1 MPSRKRWDASDR
13 HDMCGIAGLVE
24 FQGTPDESTLRAM
37 ERSILHRGPDEGGF
51 WSSGPVGLVH
61 RRLRIIDLS
70 PLGAQ
75 PMANEDGQVQVVFNG
90 EIYNHHSLRE
100 ELLKLGHTFRS
111 RSDTEVLVH
120 GYESWGTDLIRRLR
134 GMFAFAIWDV
144 REQKLLMARD
154 RVGKKPLFYG
164 THEGRFVFGSELDV
178 FKAVPCWPLRVSL
191 QSYRQYLKY
200 GYVLSPHTVLEG
212 VSRLPAGHFGVLN
225 QSGLEICSYWSLP
238 AAPGPNRASGDAHE
252 AAEHLEGVLR
262 EAVACRLES
271 DVPLGCF
278 LSGGVDSSLVAA
290 LAQESLG
297 RPLQTYTVG
306 FENSPASEAAHAR
319 QVASHLGTQHHEL
332 SVNPRSMV
340 TEFEEILSGAAE
352 PLGDDSYVPTFLI
365 SRETR
370 RFVTV
375 ALSGD
380 GGDELFAGYEKY
392 RQFAAA
398 QPWRRLPLPWKLIS
412 RLAPSDAWHK
422 KASAL
427 SSGSEMELARWLSTL
442 WKAGEPDA
450 LLASPVAR
458 DLEPDLFESAWR
470 LRSEFQTIERWML
483 ADVETYLEGDILVKV
498 DRASMAV
505 ALEGRSPF
513 LDVPFMEEAM
523 RWSCR
528 AVQSGGGKTILK
540 MMLARRMPVD
550 WFERPKQGFG
560 LPIDQWFRGELR
572 DVLKRCTHPDRLR
585 KRGLLRPEAVQT
597 AVDAHLSGRRNFA
610 RKLYALVAFELWA
623 DRFFGSKDV
632 LA

>member
-1 MPSRKRWDASDR
+1 
-13 HDMCGIAGLVE
+13 MCGIAGLVE
-24 FQGTPDESTLRAM
+24 FQGAPEEATLRAM

-51 WSSGPVGLVH
+51 WRSGPVGLVH

-90 EIYNHHSLRE
+90 EIYNHHALRE
-100 ELLKLGHTFRS
+100 ELMKLGHVFRS

-120 GYESWGTDLIRRLR
+120 GYESWGEDLIRRLR
-134 GMFAFAIWDV
+134 GMFAFAIWDAQGQ
-144 REQKLLMARD
+144 RLLLARD
-154 RVGKKPLFYG
+154 RIGKKPLFYG
-164 THEGRFVFGSELDV
+164 THDGRFVFGSELDI
-178 FKAVPCWPLRVSL
+178 FKAVPHWPLRVSL
-191 QSYRQYLKY
+191 PSYRQYLTY
-200 GYVLSPHTVLEG
+200 GYVPSPHTILES
-212 VSRLPAGHFGVLN
+212 VSRLPAGHFGILN
-225 QSGLEICSYWSLP
+225 KNGLQIQPYWSLP
-238 AAPGPNRASGDAHE
+238 AAPGTDRASGDARE
-252 AAEHLEGVLR
+252 AAEHLESVLR
-262 EAVACRLES
+262 DAVACRLES

-297 RPLQTYTVG
+297 RPLQTYTVD

-319 QVASHLGTQHHEL
+319 QVAKHLGAQHHEL

-340 TEFEEILSGAAE
+340 TEFEEILSRAAE

-398 QPWRRLPLPWKLIS
+398 QTWRRLPLPWKLIS
-412 RLAPSDAWHK
+412 RLAPSDGLHK
-422 KASAL
+422 KAAAL
-427 SSGSEMELARWLSTL
+427 SSGSEMELARWLSSL
-442 WKAGEPDA
+442 WKAGESDT
-450 LLASPVAR
+450 LLAAPIAQ
-458 DLEPDLFESAWR
+458 DPEPDLFERAWR
-470 LRSEFQTIERWML
+470 LRTQFPTIERWML

-513 LDVPFMEEAM
+513 LDGPFMEAAM

-528 AVQSGGGKTILK
+528 AVQPGGGKTILK
-540 MMLARRMPVD
+540 AMLARRMPAD

-560 LPIDQWFRGELR
+560 LPIDQWFRGDLR
-572 DVLKRCTHPDRLR
+572 DVLKRCTHPERLR
-585 KRGLLRPEAVQT
+585 QRGLLRPEAVQT
-597 AVDAHLSGRRNFA
+597 AVEAHLNGRRNFA